1 MVGRSQLVP
10 AQDQAENNTGFN
22 AVLKLIADQARHA
35 TRADGIAVRLRTGSD
50 LQCAAQSGLRIKLD
64 ARFAAQCT
72 HSGEPLRLDHLQSN
86 DFELDDSQQ
95 DPNHPKHHLDASSQG
110 ADGSAIIF
118 PVLYRQETVGVLEVF
133 SSGDHGSADAF
144 STEHC
149 QVLQVM
155 TEWIASALT
164 DAATAASGNA
174 AGQSDEA
181 NEAKDNGSVQ
191 NSGHALP
198 MPPVEGTA
206 ESFPQVSIF
215 ATEPSVSV
223 SIFRSK
229 HTFRRA
235 AGLAIVLLALNVA
248 LVVQNQNKEDG
259 SQRMLRL
266 LPGHHSE
273 GTTTE
278 AISTLEAA
286 VKTHPMD
293 PQTHYNLGTSLY
305 LASQFQK
312 AASAFREA
320 LQLSPDF
327 PNAHSGLGQC
337 FIKLNDYDRAIA
349 EFYQAVA
356 ADAGDSDS
364 HYYLGVLL
372 ATRGMPQLAI
382 AEYKKALEIDP
393 DHAAAHSELARAS
406 WSVAERSKSKPS
418 ANSYYHTAWKEVHAT
433 QSLGGRVDSVF
444 VAALRQRMPEPNR

>member
-10 AQDQAENNTGFN
+10 AKDQAENNTGFN
-22 AVLKLIADQARHA
+22 AVLKLIAEQARHA
-35 TRADGIAVRLRTGSD
+35 TRADGIAIRLRAGSD

-86 DFELDDSQQ
+86 DFELDDFQQ
-95 DPNHPKHHLDASSQG
+95 DPNHPKHHLNASSPE

-133 SSGDHGSADAF
+133 SSGRGPAVPF
-144 STEHC
+144 SPEDSH
-149 QVLQVM
+149 VLRVM
-155 TEWIASALT
+155 SEWIASALS
-164 DAATAASGNA
+164 DAATTGSGNT

-181 NEAKDNGSVQ
+181 DSAKENGSVQ
-191 NSGHALP
+191 NSGQALP

-229 HTFRRA
+229 HTYRRA
-235 AGLAIVLLALNVA
+235 AGLAIALLALNVA
-248 LVVQNQNKEDG
+248 LVVQNQNKEDA
-259 SQRMLRL
+259 SQRMLRP

-273 GTTTE
+273 GITTE
-278 AISTLEAA
+278 AISALEAA

-364 HYYLGVLL
+364 HYYLGLLL

>member
-1 MVGRSQLVP
+1 
-10 AQDQAENNTGFN
+10 
-22 AVLKLIADQARHA
+22 
-35 TRADGIAVRLRTGSD
+35 
-50 LQCAAQSGLRIKLD
+50 
-64 ARFAAQCT
+64 
-72 HSGEPLRLDHLQSN
+72 LDHLQSN
-86 DFELDDSQQ
+86 DFELDDFQQ
-95 DPNHPKHHLDASSQG
+95 EPDHPKHQPDASSQG
-110 ADGSAIIF
+110 ADGSAIIL
-118 PVLYRQETVGVLEVF
+118 PILYRQETAGVLEVF
-133 SSGDHGSADAF
+133 LSGGHDSADAF
-144 STEHC
+144 STEHS

-155 TEWIASALT
+155 TEWIASALS
-164 DAATAASGNA
+164 DAATAANRNPA
-174 AGQSDEA
+174 AQSNEADEA
-181 NEAKDNGSVQ
+181 NAAKENGSVQ
-191 NSGHALP
+191 TSGHALP
-198 MPPVEGTA
+198 MPPVEGTP
-206 ESFPQVSIF
+206 EPFPQVSIF
-215 ATEPSVSV
+215 ATEPSVNV

-235 AGLAIVLLALNVA
+235 AGLAIALLVLNVA
-248 LVVQNQNKEDG
+248 LVVQNQNKEDA

-273 GTTTE
+273 GITTE
-278 AISTLEAA
+278 PISALEAA

-293 PQTHYNLGTSLY
+293 PQAHYNLGTSLY

-337 FIKLNDYDRAIA
+337 FVKLNDYDRAIA

-372 ATRGMPQLAI
+372 AWRGMPQLAI
-382 AEYKKALEIDP
+382 AEYKKTLEIDP